1 MASYFDKICDIA
13 TEWTWDQL
21 FPLRLNKNVEKNN
34 PQRQHDRDKAAGMK
48 TPKGAFF
55 WDTLFVPGC
64 IFVLASP

>member
-21 FPLRLNKNVEKNN
+21 FPLSLKNVEKE
-34 PQRQHDRDKAAGMK
+34 QSSKTDGRDKAAGMK
-48 TPKGAFF
+48 NLKSAFF
-55 WDTLFVPGC
+55 WDTLYVPGC